1 MNIVAL
7 FVAVLLQLA
16 SLSFD
21 ELHQTIEALASELS
35 NEWGGYDG

>member
-16 SLSFD
+16 SLSLD

-35 NEWGGYDG
+35 NEWGE